1 MAVKK
6 TGFAVTVEGQYV
18 VSSVIGRNNVQ
29 EKKNYKVVVNVP
41 KYGQNT
47 LSIIKNRLL
56 ESAIRK
62 FDPAYKTY
70 VTHSITGVQPLGDP
84 EETTLTGR
92 LLTTNIMSV
101 AQLVKYVQ
109 GQKLPV
115 AIHLYEQDILEF
127 RKAIDSCKAD
137 QKKFLAKQKKLQED
151 YEIQKE
157 LQELNP
163 DLETKGDVKISSTPS
178 EAVRLTPE
186 VFTNAIGERKT
197 ISTEPVKE
205 LTNAEIVEAA
215 NVESEKEVE
224 EAGASSEVVSEDE
237 EFLTDGSETFERA
250 SEAPYPDNIDEE
262 VPDEVDEDAVA
273 AVLAANAN
281 ATTEDGGDLVKD
293 L

>member
-18 VSSVIGRNNVQ
+18 VDSIVGRNKVQ
-29 EKKNYKVVVNVP
+29 EKKNYKIVVNVP

-70 VTHSITGVQPLGDP
+70 ITHSITGVQSLGDP

-157 LQELNP
+157 LQDLNP
-163 DLETKGDVKISSTPS
+163 DLETKGDVKIKVSSFPS
-178 EAVRLTPE
+178 EAVRLSTPSVVE
-186 VFTNAIGERKT
+186 NVLVVETGE
-197 ISTEPVKE
+197 E
-205 LTNAEIVEAA
+205 LTNDEIVAAA
-215 NVESEKEVE
+215 NVESDKEVKE
-224 EAGASSEVVSEDE
+224 EDASGEVASEDE
-237 EFLTDGSETFERA
+237 VFLTDGSETFERE
-250 SEAPYPDNIDEE
+250 SEAPYADNIDEE
-262 VPDEVDEDAVA
+262 VPDEVDDETVA
-273 AVLAANAN
+273 AALAANENIGA
-281 ATTEDGGDLVKD
+281 EDKGDLVGD